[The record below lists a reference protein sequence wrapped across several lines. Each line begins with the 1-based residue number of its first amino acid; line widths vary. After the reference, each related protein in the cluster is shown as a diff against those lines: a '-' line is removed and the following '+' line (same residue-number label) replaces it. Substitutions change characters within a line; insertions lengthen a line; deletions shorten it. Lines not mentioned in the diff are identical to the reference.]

1 MRQGHGCPCSTVHLP
16 IRDQGRYYYFH
27 FWVKISEL
35 FLKKLLS
42 IAWQHNFIVLI
53 KVQLLMKVFR
63 IMRVSCFCQAN
74 QIKIS
79 GDGALAPA
87 REGALPEN
95 RHWKVWA
102 WPGRKPNCPAFQSRP
117 LHILAEWP
125 SLSLL
130 HSLSLQCLMYKV
142 GPLTFMPRRLRRM
155 NKVIHDV
162 MFSLTVRQ
170 TFKKWC
176 RKGIEWIDKRMKK

>member
-1 MRQGHGCPCSTVHLP
+1 MAVHAAPFIFPSGIKVDIIIFIFGWRSQNCFEKNYCLL
-16 IRDQGRYYYFH
+16 RDN
-27 FWVKISEL
+27 I
-35 FLKKLLS
+35 
-42 IAWQHNFIVLI
+42 IIVLI
-53 KVQLLMKVFR
+53 KVQLADESLLR
-63 IMRVSCFCQAN
+63 IMETRFRCQAN

-87 REGALPEN
+87 RKVPLPEN

-102 WPGRKPNCPAFQSRP
+102 WPGRKPNCPAFRSRP

-130 HSLSLQCLMYKV
+130 HSPSLQCLMYKV

-155 NKVIHDV
+155 NKVPYDV
-162 MFSLTVRQ
+162 MFSLAVRQ

-176 RKGIEWIDKRMKK
+176 WKVNRVNR